1 MMVGSSPPGSG
12 AELLVRSAKTSFKEI
27 GMSVLVGKKAPDFTV
42 AAVLGTGEI
51 VDSFT
56 LSSAI
61 KGKYGLVF
69 FYPLDFTFVCPSE
82 LIALDHRIPDFQAR
96 NVEVIGVSIDSHF
109 THNAWRNT
117 PVDKGG
123 IGPVKYTLAA
133 DTKHE
138 IAKAYDVESEGG
150 VAFRGAFLIDL
161 NGVVRSQIVNDLP
174 LGRNMDELLRLVDA
188 LQFTEENGEVC
199 PANWK
204 KGDKGMTASPEG
216 VAKYLAENAA
226 SL

>member
-1 MMVGSSPPGSG
+1 M
-12 AELLVRSAKTSFKEI
+12 
-27 GMSVLVGKKAPDFTV
+27 
-42 AAVLGTGEI
+42 
-51 VDSFT
+51 
-56 LSSAI
+56 
-61 KGKYGLVF
+61 F

-82 LIALDHRIPDFQAR
+82 LIALDHRMAEFRDR
-96 NVEVIGVSIDSHF
+96 NVEVIAVSIDSHF

-117 PVDKGG
+117 PINAGG
-123 IGPVKYTLAA
+123 IGQVQYIMAA
-133 DTKHE
+133 DMKHD

-150 VAFRGAFLIDL
+150 VAFRGAFLIDDK
-161 NGVVRSQIVNDLP
+161 GVVRSQIVNDLP

-188 LQFTEENGEVC
+188 LQFTEEHGEVC

-216 VAKYLAENAA
+216 VAKYLAENAS